1 MTCARLPI
9 DVHLSAFSFSF
20 SSLSFLVLISLF
32 IHRELYTSSNPPPIV
47 VTKAN
52 SQVSAPSTA
61 PWAVSF
67 QWFRVDSPHSCR
79 SPFAVQSN
87 CLLASLQ

>member
-1 MTCARLPI
+1 MTCAYLFI

-52 SQVSAPSTA
+52 SQVSALA
-61 PWAVSF
+61 QHRGLLSF
-67 QWFRVDSPHSCR
+67 NGFG
-79 SPFAVQSN
+79 
-87 CLLASLQ
+87 